1 MRILITGSNGYIGA
15 HACEVFGEANYVIG
29 VGRKAKSS
37 TVTNEYICCDF
48 ATDNVKKKLETIFE
62 KGIDVVLHLAAD
74 NRREPFG
81 IDVIKSN
88 CIGTQ
93 ALLELSEEYNTKA
106 FIQLSSVP
114 VIGSPREIPITLKHS
129 LEPPT
134 IYHATKRMQELLADY
149 ASRKTGLRCMSIRI
163 PSPMGPGVNPRYI
176 FPTFIRQAIKG
187 EDIKIYGEGSRKQT
201 YVHVKDICR
210 ALEQAIESDAQ
221 GVYLLGSP
229 YLISN
234 YDLAKKVIEVL
245 ESKSKIVFTGQED
258 IYDGQSWEIDYSP
271 LKEDIGYLPK
281 IGLEEMI
288 LEYSE
293 YLKRNEEIK
302 K

>member
-1 MRILITGSNGYIGA
+1 
-15 HACEVFGEANYVIG
+15 
-29 VGRKAKSS
+29 
-37 TVTNEYICCDF
+37 
-48 ATDNVKKKLETIFE
+48 
-62 KGIDVVLHLAAD
+62 
-74 NRREPFG
+74 
-81 IDVIKSN
+81 
-88 CIGTQ
+88 
-93 ALLELSEEYNTKA
+93 
-106 FIQLSSVP
+106 
-114 VIGSPREIPITLKHS
+114 
-129 LEPPT
+129 
-134 IYHATKRMQELLADY
+134 
-149 ASRKTGLRCMSIRI
+149 
-163 PSPMGPGVNPRYI
+163 MGPGVNPRYI